1 MLPEQNILFKGIDNK
16 DCLRMLDC
24 FSPNIMHYKSGSKIA
39 ELSGSSDRIGIV
51 LSGNA
56 LMLKY
61 DIDGIRTIIETLS
74 EQSIFGVF
82 FTFTDTNHN
91 IIEIVAKTDCEVMF
105 VNRSEITKRCQNACL
120 CHTKVVE
127 NLLELM
133 AEKALSFSERIEVL
147 SQRSISGKLIS
158 CLSIIEGK
166 TPKGET
172 PEIPFTTTALS
183 DYLCVN
189 RSALQREIAKLKQ
202 SGTLTISKRKF
213 RLDLS
218 KYTDV

>member
-1 MLPEQNILFKGIDNK
+1 
-16 DCLRMLDC
+16 
-24 FSPNIMHYKSGSKIA
+24 
-39 ELSGSSDRIGIV
+39 
-51 LSGNA
+51 
-56 LMLKY
+56 
-61 DIDGIRTIIETLS
+61 
-74 EQSIFGVF
+74 
-82 FTFTDTNHN
+82 
-91 IIEIVAKTDCEVMF
+91 MF

-158 CLSIIEGK
+158 CLYIIEGK
-166 TPKGET
+166 TPKGEF